1 MQILLNGILPVFAI
15 ALIGYVLGNRGVF
28 DAQAAGIINRL
39 VFLIAVPA
47 LSFKLI
53 VEAPFENFDWT
64 LLLGFFLSEVLIYL
78 IAVFVSRKLLKC
90 DLKESVLLGLAA
102 SFGNN
107 LLFVLPI
114 VINLYGAEAALPLVA
129 IISLDSIVIFG
140 GTIVIM
146 EALKDGDFSYGVF
159 AKNIFGNPPIVS
171 MLLGIVFVLL
181 SIDVPTGVTRFLTLS
196 GNAAVPCALFS
207 LGIVL
212 SQIKVTG
219 RFVTSTTIAAIK
231 LFLHPLIAS
240 AIFSILVV
248 TGDATLTPEDARIPL
263 LSAAAPC
270 GAMAFVTALNY
281 NVRTDAIAPA
291 IFISTIGAL
300 VSLTVIASI

>member
-1 MQILLNGILPVFAI
+1 MPVFAI
-15 ALIGYVLGNRGVF
+15 ALIGYAMGVRGVF
-28 DAQAAGIINRL
+28 DTQAAAMINRL
-39 VFLIAVPA
+39 VFLVAVPA

-53 VEAPFENFDWT
+53 VEAPFENFDWV

-78 IAVFVSRKLLKC
+78 IAFLVSWKLLGC
-90 DLKESVLLGLAA
+90 ELKESVLLGLAA

-114 VINLYGAEAALPLVA
+114 AVNLYGVDATLPLVA

-146 EALKDGDFSYGVF
+146 EALKDGDFSYRGF
-159 AKNIFGNPPIVS
+159 AMNILGNPPIVS

-181 SIDVPTGVTRFLTLS
+181 SIKVPVGVTQFLTLA

-207 LGIVL
+207 LGVVL
-212 SQIKVTG
+212 SQLKVTG
-219 RFVTSTTIAAIK
+219 RFVTSATIAVIK
-231 LFLHPLIAS
+231 LVLHPLIAWI
-240 AIFSILVV
+240 IFSLLVV
-248 TGDATLTPEDARIPL
+248 SGAATLTAEDARIPL
-263 LSAAAPC
+263 LAAAAPC

-281 NVRTDAIAPA
+281 RVRTDVIGPA
-291 IFISTIGAL
+291 ILFSTIGAL
-300 VSLTVIASI
+300 ISLTVIASN